1 MEISALFSVMLMLFL
16 FICVGFVCSK
26 TGIVDE
32 QGSKTLNKVVLN
44 ICSPALV
51 LKAVLESELTYRV
64 SEILMLIVYAIIF
77 NLLALLAGA
86 VCARIFSRKNSDRN
100 KFCLVSAFGNV
111 AFMGFPVVSALYG
124 SSAVFLV
131 SICTLPFNVFVFS
144 VGIMLVLGGK
154 PKELS
159 LKRIFV
165 TPTMIST
172 FIAFF
177 LFLFQVTLPA
187 PVESA
192 IGALGSMVI
201 PLSMMLIGI
210 SLGHMAAKA
219 VFGDLRFYAVAF
231 AKLIAVPLLVG
242 TVLRLIVK
250 DPLFYGVLV
259 VMSAMPTAAITP
271 VLSAEYGG
279 DRDFASGCVFL
290 TTILSMLTVPVM
302 LSILLR

>member
-1 MEISALFSVMLMLFL
+1 MELSALFSVMLMLFL
-16 FICVGFVCSK
+16 FICVGFICSK
-26 TGIVDE
+26 TGIVDAH
-32 QGSKTLNKVVLN
+32 GSVTLNKVVLN

-51 LKAVLESELTYRV
+51 LKAVLESELTYSV
-64 SEILMLIVYAIIF
+64 SQLLMLIVYAIIF
-77 NLLALLAGA
+77 IILALIAGMA
-86 VCARIFSRKNSDRN
+86 CAFIFIRKRDARS
-100 KFCLVSAFGNV
+100 KFCLESAFGNV

-124 SSAVFLV
+124 GSAVFLV
-131 SICTLPFNVFVFS
+131 SICTLPFNMFVFS
-144 VGIMLVLGGK
+144 VGIMLVLGGR

-159 LKRIFV
+159 LKRIFL

-172 FIAFF
+172 AVAFF
-177 LFLFQVTLPA
+177 FFLFQVSLPS

-201 PLSMMLIGI
+201 PLSMMLIGV

-219 VFGDLRFYAVAF
+219 VFGDIRFYAVAA

-242 TVLRLIVK
+242 TVLRPIVQ

-271 VLSAEYGG
+271 VLSTEYGG
-279 DRDFASGCVFL
+279 DTEFASGCVFL
-290 TTILSMLTVPVM
+290 TTLLSMLTVPLV
-302 LSILLR
+302 LSILL